1 MIKQFENKQP
11 QLGRNVYISENAAVI
26 GDVTLGNEVNIWL
39 NFIRNFLY
47 LLPV

>member
-26 GDVTLGNEVNIWL
+26 GEVMLGDFDIGIL
-39 NFIRNFLY
+39 ILGF
-47 LLPV
+47 